1 VVECSPGIPR
11 PHRHMCTGFGGQR
24 DREKKADREK
34 AQTDR
39 QSKREKLES
48 MKEGKREN
56 SRDRNLATMEQMS
69 WVQQSV

>member
-1 VVECSPGIPR
+1 MVECSPGIPR

-39 QSKREKLES
+39 QKKPRTLIFLS
-48 MKEGKREN
+48 EG
-56 SRDRNLATMEQMS
+56 LL
-69 WVQQSV
+69 WVAGERLIL